1 VNYIYIIYVTV
12 SCKRYPPS
20 LPYII
25 IVQACGK
32 RWDLPKFVDVLS
44 VNLGFSRLLICVWSF
59 FLGGYCNSEHME
71 KYVLYMYHCIPPRL
85 DRKKICIDVTLAEHL
100 GPFHGVNGMG
110 KERSSCQTR
119 GVVSCCFQSIVLLG
133 ADGWHVCEV
142 QFYLS
147 TAARRRTF
155 FEAVKRGWSR
165 CRPKVW
171 LIRSNLPVQN

>member
-1 VNYIYIIYVTV
+1 MVKSTWHNY
-12 SCKRYPPS
+12 
-20 LPYII
+20 
-25 IVQACGK
+25 G
-32 RWDLPKFVDVLS
+32 VLICF
-44 VNLGFSRLLICVWSF
+44 NGGFNFEPLNGRVYGAFLWVKKWLEMVYICVWSF
-59 FLGGYCNSEHME
+59 FLGVTVILNTWRNMF
-71 KYVLYMYHCIPPRL
+71 YVYHCIPPRL
-85 DRKKICIDVTLAEHL
+85 DRNKICIDVTLAEHL
-100 GPFHGVNGMG
+100 APFHGVNGMG

-119 GVVSCCFQSIVLLG
+119 VVVSCCFQSIVLLG

-171 LIRSNLPVQN
+171 LIISNLLVQN

>member
-1 VNYIYIIYVTV
+1 MVY
-12 SCKRYPPS
+12 
-20 LPYII
+20 
-25 IVQACGK
+25 
-32 RWDLPKFVDVLS
+32 
-44 VNLGFSRLLICVWSF
+44 ICVWSF
-59 FLGGYCNSEHME
+59 FLGVTVILNTWRNMF
-71 KYVLYMYHCIPPRL
+71 YVYHCIPPRL
-85 DRKKICIDVTLAEHL
+85 DRNKICIDVTLAEHL
-100 GPFHGVNGMG
+100 APFHGVNGMG

-119 GVVSCCFQSIVLLG
+119 VVVSCCFQSIVLLG

-171 LIRSNLPVQN
+171 LIISNLLVQN